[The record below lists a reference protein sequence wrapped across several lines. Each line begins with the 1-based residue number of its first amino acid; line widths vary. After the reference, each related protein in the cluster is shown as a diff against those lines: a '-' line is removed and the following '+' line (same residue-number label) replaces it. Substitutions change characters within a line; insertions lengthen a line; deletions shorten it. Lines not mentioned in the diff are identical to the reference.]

1 VLRHGD
7 VLIVPFVL
15 LLVELVALLD
25 ELRWIVIEL
34 VSQLEWLV
42 LLVPVDELAT
52 LVVAPVR
59 LQQLVVRR
67 QWLLEQLDR
76 QPDEERQE
84 RVRLLKPGTPLCK
97 DRRLTS

>member
-1 VLRHGD
+1 VLGHGD
-7 VLIVPFVL
+7 VLVVPFVL
-15 LLVELVALLD
+15 LLVELVAFLD

-34 VSQLEWLV
+34 VSQLERLV
-42 LLVPVDELAT
+42 LLVPLDELAT

-59 LQQLVVRR
+59 LQQLVVR

-84 RVRLLKPGTPLCK
+84 RVRLLAL
-97 DRRLTS
+97 